1 MLTIKLTTYHK
12 YTIAWLIKDNKN
24 IGVISFQHYDNYL
37 LISFIEIRKPYRG
50 NNFSSWFI
58 QELSNLYGVEIF
70 TDGDYTPDGYHLLKN
85 IASITG
91 YKQVMFSPTAFVYDW
106 EKEIII

>member
-12 YTIAWLIKDNKN
+12 YIIAWLVKDNKN
-24 IGVISFQHYDNYL
+24 IGVISFQHYYNYL

-58 QELSNLYGVEIF
+58 QELSNLYGMKIF
-70 TDGDYTPDGYHLLKN
+70 TDGDYTSDGYHLLKN
-85 IASITG
+85 IPSITG
-91 YKQVMFSPTAFVYDW
+91 YKQVMYSPTTFVYDW